1 MIEDKN
7 EDKYEKPDVTQI
19 VHALIIYGL
28 VVFLGFC
35 LLIGLA
41 NKKQPNQDNLTMN
54 WTTSCA
60 DWESRIIA
68 GEIGEIIELGN
79 IMYRLGAPRY
89 GARIPDKHAAAF
101 PGGGGSRAFR
111 IQGIAACGRAGPPDV
126 G

>member
-41 NKKQPNQDNLTMN
+41 NKKQPNQDKVFLKEANCQLET
-54 WTTSCA
+54 
-60 DWESRIIA
+60 
-68 GEIGEIIELGN
+68 
-79 IMYRLGAPRY
+79 
-89 GARIPDKHAAAF
+89 
-101 PGGGGSRAFR
+101 GSDCWPTQPIRR
-111 IQGIAACGRAGPPDV
+111 
-126 G
+126 